1 MASTN
6 KPHQVGKYL
15 TKVFLLVCNL
25 ILAIIT
31 LVISLNVH
39 YSTCPALA
47 KPGVGISQKL
57 LDGAV
62 PQRIELQKHPLQ
74 KEVRMLKIH
83 IRVQ

>member
-1 MASTN
+1 M
-6 KPHQVGKYL
+6 
-15 TKVFLLVCNL
+15 FLLIFNL
-25 ILAIIT
+25 ILVIIT
-31 LVISLNVH
+31 LVISPDVH

-74 KEVRMLKIH
+74 KEARTLKIC
-83 IRVQ
+83 IIVQ